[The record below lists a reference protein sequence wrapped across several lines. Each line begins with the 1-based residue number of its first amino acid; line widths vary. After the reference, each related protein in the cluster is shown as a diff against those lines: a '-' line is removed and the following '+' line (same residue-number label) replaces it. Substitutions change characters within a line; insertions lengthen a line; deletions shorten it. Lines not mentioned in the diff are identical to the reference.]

1 MSIVLANLGA
11 SANPDINN
19 SANQTSYANLSW
31 TPPVSGLIILFVL
44 ATRATGPDT
53 PTVSGNSLT
62 WTQIGTTLD
71 CGAGGTGLSLF
82 AADASGSAAG
92 VTTIDFGAN
101 TQASCN
107 ASFFEATGVD
117 LTGGVAAAFVQNPR
131 NTAASGTTGTVTL
144 SAAAHADNRPIV
156 GFFHQANEAATER
169 ANWTEADD
177 LAGSAGIRDL
187 ETQWRADAFETTAT
201 ATWASSSAWG
211 GIAAELKA
219 EVGSSPYSDMV
230 KATFG
235 ASLLAYWP
243 LWEPSG
249 TIATD
254 ISGNGRDGVHTGVTL
269 GQPGIGDGR
278 TSALYGGDGDRT
290 NVYSTSLRDAFNG
303 AEGTVMVWAKVSE
316 VGVWTDA
323 TQRRLF
329 YLAADS
335 SNRVYMSREATNN
348 ILGVYYAAGGTL
360 KSVALSLSSIAWLRL
375 IITWNKSIDQ
385 MKAHLDG
392 IQQGATQTG
401 LGTWAGQLASS
412 TTLLA
417 SGSTGGAS
425 PWFGYLAHVALGN
438 RALTAAE
445 VAALSGGW
453 GQLLASQRN
462 RMVR

>member
-19 SANQTSYANLSW
+19 SANQTSYANSSW

-82 AADASGSAAG
+82 GANASGSAAG

-107 ASFFEATGVD
+107 ASFFHATGVD
-117 LTGGVAAAFVQNPR
+117 LTGGVAAAFVQRPTG
-131 NTAASGTTGTVTL
+131 TAVSGTTGTVNL
-144 SAAAHADNRPIV
+144 AAAASADNRPIV

-219 EVGSSPYSDMV
+219 EVGSPYSDLV

-249 TIATD
+249 TTATD
-254 ISGNGRDGVHTGVTL
+254 ISGNGRDGVYTGVTL
-269 GQPGIGDGR
+269 GQTGIGDGR
-278 TSALYGGDGDRT
+278 TAASLDGTTSYT
-290 NVYSTSLRDAFNG
+290 NVYSTSLRDAFS
-303 AEGTVMVWAKVSE
+303 AAAGTVMVWAKASGA
-316 VGVWTDA
+316 GVWTDGIE
-323 TQRRLF
+323 RRIINLSVN
-329 YLAADS
+329 S
-335 SNRVYMSREATNN
+335 SNRVYITKNTASNSLT
-348 ILGVYYAAGGTL
+348 LLYAAGGTA
-360 KSVALSLSSIAWLRL
+360 KSRTLTISSIEWNCFV
-375 IITWNKSIDQ
+375 ITWD
-385 MKAHLDG
+385 KAADEVKAYLNG
-392 IQQGATQTG
+392 VQQGATLTA
-401 LGTWAGQLASS
+401 LGTWAGVLASTTTVIGAS
-412 TTLLA
+412 ATTPTLLW
-417 SGSTGGAS
+417 SGSE
-425 PWFGYLAHVALGN
+425 AHVTLGN

-445 VAALSGGW
+445 VAVLAGGW

-462 RMVR
+462 RLVK